1 MKKHNDKAAAAEK
14 AVATEK
20 KAADKAAAAE
30 RAKDPKA
37 SVKNEKTLKAY
48 SADDIYIADYK
59 GGSLKRLCETLRRA
73 GYVRL
78 PKMYAFCAST
88 PLRDKSGQRV
98 IIEGRYSIG
107 MLVPVAGQKNKF
119 TKTSA
124 ARFFAQFGYKVPT
137 GGKTR
142 KAAEERIDELVA
154 AFDESQMSFIPQT
167 ATVAAADGK

>member
-1 MKKHNDKAAAAEK
+1 MKKQNDKKATAATDKAA
-14 AVATEK
+14 T
-20 KAADKAAAAE
+20 DKAAAAE

-48 SADDIYIADYK
+48 SADDDIYIADYK

-119 TKTSA
+119 IKTSA
-124 ARFFAQFGYKVPT
+124 ARFFAQFGYKVST

-154 AFDESQMSFIPQT
+154 AFDESQMSFIPPT
-167 ATVAAADGK
+167 ATVAAANGK

>member
-1 MKKHNDKAAAAEK
+1 MKKQNEIK
-14 AVATEK
+14 ATEK
-20 KAADKAAAAE
+20 AAAE
-30 RAKDPKA
+30 RAKNPKA
-37 SVKNEKTLKAY
+37 SVKSEKTLKAY
-48 SADDIYIADYK
+48 SETDDTYIADYK
-59 GGSLKRLCETLRRA
+59 GGSLTKLCETLRKA

-119 TKTSA
+119 TKTTA
-124 ARFFAQFGYKVPT
+124 ARFFAGFGYKVST

-142 KAAEERIDELVA
+142 KAAEERIAEIVA
-154 AFDESQMSFIPQT
+154 AFDAAQLSTVPPS
-167 ATVAAADGK
+167 ATVATATGK